1 MMKARMYLSE
11 IRLEY
16 VKIREAREKLRLE
29 TDQVK
34 QNVLREHLKTLSSFY
49 TGVLNEIWDTIEQLE
64 PGVGQDILLWKYV
77 FLMSNEEIAR
87 ELGYAV
93 KSLYRHHSKAI
104 RQIQRILDGKR
115 GAA

>member
-1 MMKARMYLSE
+1 MMKAKAYLSE
-11 IRLEY
+11 IRTEY
-16 VKIREAREKLRLE
+16 VKIRDVREKLRAE
-29 TDQVK
+29 TDRGK
-34 QNVLREHLKTLSSFY
+34 QIELREYLKSVSAYY
-49 TGVLNEIWDTIEQLE
+49 TGVMTDIWDTIEQLE
-64 PGVGQDILLWKYV
+64 PGNCRDILLRKYV